1 MRVLLALLVTL
12 CAATTEAFV
21 APGATTRSATALPM
35 APKYDKQSQLWSPTS
50 PAEEPSSGYGMVNT
64 LLLHGPVPFIQR
76 AFKGADWEQGVLK
89 LMASD
94 KSSRDEAQGNMDAY
108 LANPNDWAYN
118 RLAEQNG
125 GYKPDY
131 VTLKTESL
139 IKTLVWSVIVVFFA
153 SRTVVSLTTGE
164 DFYNFL

>member
-1 MRVLLALLVTL
+1 MRVLLALLLTL
-12 CAATTEAFV
+12 CTATEAFV
-21 APGATTRSATALPM
+21 APATRQQSAGALHM
-35 APKYDKQSQLWSPTS
+35 APKYDKQTQFWTPTS
-50 PAEEPSSGYGMVNT
+50 SAEEPSAGYGMVNT
-64 LLLHGPVPFIQR
+64 LLLHGPVPFVQR

-131 VTLKTESL
+131 VTLKTNAL

-164 DFYNFL
+164 DFYGFL